1 MEYQHDESLLLNYKF
16 LASNLTSIPI
26 IQNFKADSTIF
37 GFNLKSSKFVMD
49 LMQDFKKPTD
59 KNLDEKK
66 SKMYNALKSCVV
78 HLQNSNHR
86 HDGLHGLSRKC
97 LLGMGTLSDNK
108 RDTIQNLKWEL
119 DFWKSVVCRTFQ
131 NGSERPETKN
141 DPNAIRSLN
150 AVLSFDTEWQTQA
163 DTSKN
168 ANKMDYYNDNFL
180 I

>member
-1 MEYQHDESLLLNYKF
+1 
-16 LASNLTSIPI
+16 
-26 IQNFKADSTIF
+26 
-37 GFNLKSSKFVMD
+37 MD

-168 ANKMDYYNDNFL
+168 ANKMDYYNDNFFDL
-180 I
+180 RSAAKNDKSTVEF